1 MAWSCTFKLI
11 SAARLTHTIAPIN
24 AQDALGVVLFYS
36 LDSTAVTPVPL
47 DVPHMVSVIDGFM
60 QLRQYEAFQNYAAS
74 KRFCV

>member
-1 MAWSCTFKLI
+1 M
-11 SAARLTHTIAPIN
+11 
-24 AQDALGVVLFYS
+24 VLFYS

-74 KRFCV
+74 KKFCV

>member
-1 MAWSCTFKLI
+1 MMLEY
-11 SAARLTHTIAPIN
+11 R
-24 AQDALGVVLFYS
+24 
-36 LDSTAVTPVPL
+36 LDSTAVMPVPL